1 MKTKLFILPITIS
14 LWIFC
19 SYGQDSI
26 RTKNDKPGTTQSL
39 RKSDQTP
46 QNHVQIINTQT
57 PTQADVNRPSESNT
71 QNNTTQQTI
80 TTDPNKAPVSNPT
93 NPITITTKPPA
104 NMQSK
109 TNSSAIQN
117 GISNTSKP
125 LRNK

>member
-1 MKTKLFILPITIS
+1 MKTKLCVLPIIFL
-14 LWIFC
+14 LWIF
-19 SYGQDSI
+19 SGYGQDSI
-26 RTKNDKPGTTQSL
+26 RTKNDKPGTSQSL

-57 PTQADVNRPSESNT
+57 PTQADINRPSESNT

-80 TTDPNKAPVSNPT
+80 STDPNKAPVTSPT
-93 NPITITTKPPA
+93 NPITITTTPPA
-104 NMQSK
+104 NMKSN